1 MILTGISLENFRSY
15 SLHRF
20 PFEAR
25 GSLIIGPNGSGKTNL
40 LEAIAYTGI
49 GKSVRFHRDD
59 ELLRIASPFFRIKA
73 DFCSDNN
80 DPMSLSLSYGAGK
93 KLLKLDELPVRQL
106 SRLFDLVKIIY
117 CAPEDLLLINGSPR
131 FRRQYFDLAT
141 AQLHPTY
148 IPVLREYLRLVEQR
162 NALLKTRFDPAE
174 KKTWDKRFV
183 DAWHE
188 VLTYRM
194 RYLEL
199 VNASFGNDFASAFS
213 ISSKLKLGYTPAMKC
228 KPDASPE
235 ELQQGLKDL
244 EAREVQWQRSLAG
257 AHLDDYDFQMGGR
270 AMKSFASQGQK
281 RVAVIILKL
290 VQARL
295 IEQVTRIKP
304 IMLFDDILAE
314 LDTRH
319 SRSIKD
325 CIDSRYQVFIASPRE
340 EVKQIWNT
348 YPELRLSGVGDEV

>member
-1 MILTGISLENFRSY
+1 LILTGISLENFRSY

-20 PFEAR
+20 PFEPK

-49 GKSVRFHRDD
+49 GKSVRFHKDE
-59 ELLRIASPFFRIKA
+59 ELLRISSPFFKIKA
-73 DFCSDNN
+73 DFQTDA
-80 DPMSLSLSYGAGK
+80 DEPLELSLSFGGGK
-93 KLLKLDELPVRQL
+93 KLLKLDEIPVRQL
-106 SRLFDLVKIIY
+106 SRLFDLIKVIY
-117 CAPEDLLLINGSPR
+117 CAPEDLQLINGSPR

-162 NALLKTRFDPAE
+162 NALLKTRFDPTE
-174 KKTWDKRFV
+174 KKTWDIRFV
-183 DAWHE
+183 EAWHQ
-188 VLTYRM
+188 VLTYRK
-194 RYLEL
+194 RYLEM
-199 VNASFGNDFASAFS
+199 VNSSFANDFAKAFS
-213 ISSKLKLGYTPAMKC
+213 LSRKLKLSYTPAMKC
-228 KPDASPE
+228 KPEVTPE
-235 ELQQGLKDL
+235 ELLSGLKDL
-244 EAREVQWQRSLAG
+244 EPRETQWQRSLAG
-257 AHLDDYDFQMGGR
+257 AHLDDYEFLMGDRQM
-270 AMKSFASQGQK
+270 KCYASQGQK

-319 SRSIKD
+319 SRNIKD
-325 CIDSRYQVFIASPRE
+325 CIDSRYQVFIASPRD

-348 YPELRLSGVGDEV
+348 YPEIWLGGAGDEV